1 MNFIHKIIFISALSA
16 CTFQAAAKDIPSAFQ
31 GQWVAQHG
39 SPIDKQ
45 TAQAACTALQQN
57 NITALYRETSPLLIT
72 LTIDKQRLH
81 YVHHVA
87 ANDTQ
92 QETYSQ
98 LRFSKKYTPK
108 HIAGTAKYTG
118 LSRHPDPA
126 RDFELRLQDG
136 ILHSHY
142 WDYHQGTDKWDFWAH
157 DEFVRCS

>member
-1 MNFIHKIIFISALSA
+1 MNFIHKIIFIGALSA
-16 CTFQAAAKDIPSAFQ
+16 CTFQAAAKDIPSAFH
-31 GQWVAQHG
+31 GQWVAEHG

-45 TAQAACTALQQN
+45 TAQAACKALQQN
-57 NITALYRETSPLLIT
+57 HIAALYRETSPLLIT
-72 LTIDKQRLH
+72 LTIDKKRLH
-81 YVHHVA
+81 YVYHVA

-98 LRFSKKYTPK
+98 LRFSKKHTPN
-108 HIAGTAKYTG
+108 HIAGTAKYSG

-142 WDYHQGTDKWDFWAH
+142 WDYHQGTDKWNFWAH
-157 DEFVRCS
+157 YEFVRCS